1 MIWARGFVPNR
12 VAEIPEYFV
21 YCGIFPR
28 ISWGKISDQIAN
40 GVFLEVP
47 INKQRKRIKQ

>member
-1 MIWARGFVPNR
+1 MIWAKGFVPNR

-21 YCGIFPR
+21 YCGIFAR
-28 ISWGKISDQIAN
+28 ISWGKISDQIAK
-40 GVFLEVP
+40 GVFLEMP